1 MAAMVEEA
9 SGGRLG
15 AYVLTSFLCGETI
28 DRGLTISRPGDP
40 TSALG

>member
-15 AYVLTSFLCGETI
+15 AYVLMSCLCGETI
-28 DRGLTISRPGDP
+28 GRCLAISRPGDP